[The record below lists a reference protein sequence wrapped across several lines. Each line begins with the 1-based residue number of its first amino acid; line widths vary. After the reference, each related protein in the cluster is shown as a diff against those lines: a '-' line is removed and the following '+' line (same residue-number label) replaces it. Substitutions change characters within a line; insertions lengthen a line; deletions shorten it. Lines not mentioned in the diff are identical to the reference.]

1 MVKYI
6 SLLLFIGLA
15 WGQDSY
21 PYFSDMSKQ
30 LEFER
35 RKIVINE
42 GENIEQ
48 YMSGGGSVFN
58 WWSLVFETEPAYL
71 NAPIQTNYIYKR
83 FFDIVHDGK
92 KIHEIELLR
101 LIGLESE
108 AERVINE
115 YKKQIDN
122 YENVPENVNFDK
134 SQWESDRVKRISCTL
149 LSGIAWGIWAARP
162 PNEEDQITFV
172 LSGGLV
178 VGLFI
183 SYITMNKDDYQ
194 IVSKAE
200 QKPILQVF
208 TSEQSKSL
216 AEAYNRKIYK
226 EILDK

>member
-1 MVKYI
+1 MRRYI

-15 WGQDSY
+15 WGQDEY

-30 LEFER
+30 FEFES
-35 RKIVINE
+35 RKIVIHE

-58 WWSLVFETEPAYL
+58 WWSLVFETEPSYL
-71 NAPIQTNYIYKR
+71 NAPIQTNYVYKR
-83 FFDIVHDGK
+83 FFDIVHDGG

-108 AERVINE
+108 AQIIINE
-115 YKKQIDN
+115 YRQQIEN
-122 YENVPENVNFDK
+122 YENTPESITFDK
-134 SQWESDRVKRISCTL
+134 SKWQSDRITCFLWTTGLGISW
-149 LSGIAWGIWAARP
+149 AIWAARP
-162 PNEEDQITFV
+162 PNEEDQISFH

-183 SYITMNKDDYQ
+183 SYITINKDDYK
-194 IVSKAE
+194 VLSKTE
-200 QKPILQVF
+200 QKPILQVL
-208 TSEQSKSL
+208 TPEQSKSL